1 MRNEI
6 YEIGDHKAADTHC
19 PNVPGGEATT
29 RNKKPIGVVSPAAKF
44 TDDPAHGGT
53 HSEPVVRSSGAAN
66 TQKQSMR
73 RLSPTALFSDGHSHG
88 ETHPEPVVSRGG
100 KTKAEQQPSR
110 AMSPAA
116 ISSDDPVRPETQT
129 ERVVRRGAATSMSK
143 KPTRALSPAA
153 IHSDDRRECAT
164 QSEPVVGRGRGQK
177 KRGTHNACA
186 SSSKNYK
193 GRGAALVGEADHSS
207 PDIQA
212 ASVGFPALTLIPDD
226 LNRAEIQSTRVAG
239 GEASHPAVDTHAGFA
254 GLSTSISGDHLCY
267 ATHRPYVAGGEASQL
282 SADTHSAGAGLSD
295 PFLDDHDPGEIHTGD
310 VVEGEASHSSIDTP
324 RAGASLSTTLPDDYD
339 MLETHHPHVVG
350 TGEASLYASDIQ
362 IANAGLSTSISD
374 DHSPFETHSISVV
387 GGEASHYASDI
398 QIANAGLS
406 TLIEEIREQ
415 WRRRQVW
422 HRAEKSLTLQAK
434 ATCRRL
440 VEGDKIKANALFKAA
455 YTQCEGELAEVAF
468 AATFPLVEAGKS
480 VELHRKAVE
489 KRLLKLAAQ
498 LPIADFILGLRGVG
512 LLSLAGIVGEA
523 GDLSIYK
530 GPAKLWKR
538 MGIGIVD
545 GGRQRRLLDKEAALR
560 HGYSPSRRSHMW
572 NIGSCIIKAGGP
584 LKDLYVERKEY
595 ELTKPETA
603 SKLHAHR
610 KAQRYVEKRLL
621 REMWCEWRKIG
632 R

>member
-6 YEIGDHKAADTHC
+6 YEIGDHDVVDTQHRC
-19 PNVPGGEATT
+19 VPGGGATKVRQQSIKEALPAASNSDDHLSGVTQKKRVVRSGEATIP
-29 RNKKPIGVVSPAAKF
+29 KKQPRSRVSLTALF
-44 TDDPAHGGT
+44 SDDPAHGGT
-53 HSEPVVRSSGAAN
+53 HSEPVVR
-66 TQKQSMR
+66 
-73 RLSPTALFSDGHSHG
+73 
-88 ETHPEPVVSRGG
+88 RGG
-100 KTKAEQQPSR
+100 KTKGRLKPNDR
-110 AMSPAA
+110 MSPAA
-116 ISSDDPVRPETQT
+116 SLPDDQVRPETQT
-129 ERVVRRGAATSMSK
+129 ERVVRGGKVISARLQPS
-143 KPTRALSPAA
+143 RAVSLAA
-153 IHSDDRRECAT
+153 IHSDDRCECAT
-164 QSEPVVGRGRGQK
+164 QSEPVVSRGRGQMP
-177 KRGTHNACA
+177 GVTHNPSA
-186 SSSKNYK
+186 SSSKNRR
-193 GRGAALVGEADHSS
+193 GRLAAPAGEADQHCRDTH
-207 PDIQA
+207 PGA
-212 ASVGFPALTLIPDD
+212 VGFPNHYPIPGDHD
-226 LNRAEIQSTRVAG
+226 LFETHRPRVAG
-239 GEASHPAVDTHAGFA
+239 GEASHAIADTQSAGA
-254 GLSTSISGDHLCY
+254 GLSISSPGDHSPPE
-267 ATHRPYVAGGEASQL
+267 THGMDVAGGEASQCC
-282 SADTHSAGAGLSD
+282 H
-295 PFLDDHDPGEIHTGD
+295 DHHEI
-310 VVEGEASHSSIDTP
+310 S
-324 RAGASLSTTLPDDYD
+324 
-339 MLETHHPHVVG
+339 
-350 TGEASLYASDIQ
+350 
-362 IANAGLSTSISD
+362 AGLSTSLPPD
-374 DHSPFETHSISVV
+374 DQSSPATQGKAVV
-387 GGEASHYASDI
+387 GGGEASHYASDI

-406 TLIEEIREQ
+406 FIIEEIREQ

-455 YTQCEGELAEVAF
+455 YTQCDNEIAEVAF

-480 VELHRKAVE
+480 VELHRKTVE

-512 LLSLAGIVGEA
+512 LLSLAGIIGEA
-523 GDLSIYK
+523 GDLSVYN

-538 MGIGIVD
+538 MGVGIVD

-595 ELTKPETA
+595 ELAKPETA